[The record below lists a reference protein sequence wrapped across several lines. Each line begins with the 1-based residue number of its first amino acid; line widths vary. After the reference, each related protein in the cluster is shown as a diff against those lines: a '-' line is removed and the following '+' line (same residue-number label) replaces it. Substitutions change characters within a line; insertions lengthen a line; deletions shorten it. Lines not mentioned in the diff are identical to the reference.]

1 MTPAT
6 PVAPAE
12 AFPTPA
18 DVKPLPPT
26 APATPAPPAP
36 TTQPG
41 APAPATPG
49 TPAPQP
55 ISPVKPIVELPA
67 VPATPAPA
75 PATPGSL
82 VPKPPTV
89 VQPAPNVPAAPAAQ
103 PNEPNLK
110 HPRQPQFIGGGTIN
124 GTRVSARGRAT
135 IFSTLVFQFHKNE
148 VVNIIEEITIA
159 APKAGE
165 PRKWYRVQM
174 PEDAGVYVHGQFLSP
189 TFNKTI
195 VDANGLQITQQF
207 ATVQAN
213 LLNVRSNA
221 GENFPIVCKLLQDTA
236 VRVSGKKKG
245 KWVEIFAP
253 QNASVFVA
261 AQFVTPAPLNNGVVA
276 IPQPQAGV
284 QPQPGGT
291 APAPGGATT
300 PGVLPLP
307 PAQPGAQ
314 PADAVV
320 KVPITELTKPNGT
333 SEGGVPIQRNPGS
346 GEGVKPTEAAKPS
359 ETVETVKPA
368 EPVKPAEE
376 PGKPTEVAQPVK
388 PEETVKPGEGTNP
401 TKTVKPAEQPE
412 KKEPAKKDS
421 KELQKKISQA
431 RSTASKSHASNIRS
445 LEKAVQEIQ
454 GHRAVAEEKYKDG
467 LDLLKKA
474 GGLHQMNLARIQAAA
489 GEADKAIESVKKYV
503 DSHKGEILPQ
513 ATLATLQWE
522 HDQKKEAME
531 TFKKL
536 REQSA
541 PIDLEVPAFQR
552 LDPIAEQLG
561 FPADWRVPLTVAK
574 DIGERPSLDSLGPFR
589 WRPSPAPDWTL
600 KDDKGKEHSLKQYR
614 GKPVVVIFY
623 LGFGCLHCAEQL
635 KAFAPMTEEFKK
647 AGVSLV
653 AISTDDQKG
662 LKQSIEDYEEKF
674 PFPLVSNDNLDVFK
688 AYRSFDD
695 FEKKTLHGT
704 FLIDEEGLVRWQ
716 DISYE
721 PFMDPK
727 FVLREYQRLFGKEA
741 AK

>member
-1 MTPAT
+1 MKTTRILVPAMVLTAGALLTAQETPGQPPERKPEPPTPAPADTQPAPADTKPAPAPAAPTDNTPAAPAPADTKPPVTPAT

-67 VPATPAPA
+67 VPVTPAPA

-135 IFSTLVFQFHKNE
+135 IFSSLVFQFHKNE
-148 VVNIIEEITIA
+148 VVNILEEITIA

-284 QPQPGGT
+284 QPQPDGT
-291 APAPGGATT
+291 VPAPGGATT

-333 SEGGVPIQRNPGS
+333 SEGGVPIQRNPGA
-346 GEGVKPTEAAKPS
+346 GEGVKPTEAAKPAEPVKPS

-401 TKTVKPAEQPE
+401 TETVKPAEQPE
-412 KKEPAKKDS
+412 KPQVTEANPNLPPASTEKPGETPKTLRIVTREGVLKKNLLAPQAPSAYVLKHVETGKVINYLVLNHPVLKLNWYEGSKVLVTGEEAMDARNKKTPVLKIVTIKGEVNKAVLEEIAEAKARPVKPTEPVAAKPEAETPQPEAKPESQPEPAPEAKPEAQPEETQPD
-421 KELQKKISQA
+421 
-431 RSTASKSHASNIRS
+431 
-445 LEKAVQEIQ
+445 EKPEPQPE
-454 GHRAVAEEKYKDG
+454 GEPKEEK
-467 LDLLKKA
+467 
-474 GGLHQMNLARIQAAA
+474 
-489 GEADKAIESVKKYV
+489 EA
-503 DSHKGEILPQ
+503 P
-513 ATLATLQWE
+513 T
-522 HDQKKEAME
+522 
-531 TFKKL
+531 
-536 REQSA
+536 
-541 PIDLEVPAFQR
+541 
-552 LDPIAEQLG
+552 
-561 FPADWRVPLTVAK
+561 
-574 DIGERPSLDSLGPFR
+574 
-589 WRPSPAPDWTL
+589 
-600 KDDKGKEHSLKQYR
+600 
-614 GKPVVVIFY
+614 
-623 LGFGCLHCAEQL
+623 
-635 KAFAPMTEEFKK
+635 
-647 AGVSLV
+647 
-653 AISTDDQKG
+653 
-662 LKQSIEDYEEKF
+662 
-674 PFPLVSNDNLDVFK
+674 N
-688 AYRSFDD
+688 
-695 FEKKTLHGT
+695 
-704 FLIDEEGLVRWQ
+704 
-716 DISYE
+716 
-721 PFMDPK
+721 
-727 FVLREYQRLFGKEA
+727 
-741 AK
+741 